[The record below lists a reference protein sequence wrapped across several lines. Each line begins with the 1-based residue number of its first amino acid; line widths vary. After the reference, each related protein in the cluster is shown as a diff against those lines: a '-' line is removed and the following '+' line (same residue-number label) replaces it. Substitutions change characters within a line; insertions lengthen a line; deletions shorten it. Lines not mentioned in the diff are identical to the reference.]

1 MAKGLYQKLKKHN
14 LHRRLRIYHVL
25 VYVAAAIS
33 LGSFAFCIIDWQGV
47 SLLLIGI
54 LYAMFS
60 VHFVMEQR
68 VIRKELARREAW
80 RATKAEAGI

>member
-1 MAKGLYQKLKKHN
+1 MAKGLYQKIKKHN
-14 LHRRLRIYHVL
+14 LHRRLRIYHFL

-47 SLLLIGI
+47 YILVVGI

-60 VHFVMEQR
+60 VHFVMEQH
-68 VIRKELARREAW
+68 VIKKELARREAL
-80 RATKAEAGI
+80 RAVKTETGI